1 MRHNRRNSSIRHN
14 IRILPGQL
22 GKKELL
28 IGLGIFIL
36 ALLVRLLYL
45 YESSANPSFV
55 CPTVDSNIYDS
66 AARSLSAGDGMG
78 DVFFRQPF
86 FYPFFLTIVYLTS
99 NSSIICAKVI
109 QVLLGCV
116 TCFLTYRLGRGA
128 FGRGTGII
136 AGIITALY
144 GPLIFFEAELL
155 GSGWAALWSVV
166 LLLLFL
172 KSSSKKSI
180 WLCFVLGICAA
191 LSIITRP
198 TFVPFVAVTVVWLA
212 IIFYRAGDRWRKIA
226 LRFGGILTGFLL
238 IAVPIA
244 AQNFRITGHFG
255 ILPSSGGINFYIGN
269 NPNYAET
276 LPARPGWDWEEITEL
291 PRRSGVVGDQWEQQK
306 FFKQKVI
313 NYVFTEPFEF
323 VKGLARKSIQFLNS
337 REIPRNVDVYLF
349 GKWSRL
355 LSLLVWQ
362 VGGFGFP
369 FGVLLPLALL
379 GAVSYWR
386 QVPVPLLLFVILYPL
401 SIILVFVT
409 ARYRVPVIPAMSI
422 MAAAG
427 LLNLVGVVR
436 ELCWRRIVVL
446 SVFGAGIVLLSS
458 LPGPFPE
465 EEANFEAELY
475 YNVGTFKGKRGENRE
490 AFAHLSK
497 AVELMPDHAK
507 AHNNLGM
514 TLLALN
520 KLDEAISHYRQALQ
534 VKPDYARAH
543 TNLAIAL
550 KSQGKLDEAVKH
562 YRLALRGSLDY
573 AKAHDNLA
581 IALHSRGKFDE
592 AISHFRQALRIKPG
606 DAKVHN
612 NLGVTLYSQ
621 SKLDEAVSHFRQ
633 ALRIK
638 PDYPE
643 ARNNLDI
650 ALKSQG
656 RLDEVVSHLRQELR
670 IKPNDAGAHY
680 SLGLRLRTAGQLDE
694 SLEHFQEAVRLK
706 PDYPAPLNRMAWIL
720 ATHPNP
726 EVRNASQAIE
736 LAERAAELTKYQNA
750 SVLDTLAAAYA
761 AAGQFDRAATTAQT
775 AIALAST
782 AEDDELVN
790 HIRKR
795 LALYKQTRPYREPV
809 RSQDAVRP

>member
-45 YESSANPSFV
+45 CESSANPSFV
-55 CPTVDSNIYDS
+55 CPTVDSAIYDS

-78 DVFFRQPF
+78 DAFFRQPF

-116 TCFLTYRLGRGA
+116 TCFLTYRLGREA

-155 GSGWAALWSVV
+155 ASGWAALWSVV
-166 LLLLFL
+166 LVLLFL

-269 NPNYAET
+269 NPNYVET
-276 LPARPGWDWEEITEL
+276 LLARPGWDWEEITEL

-337 REIPRNVDVYLF
+337 REMPRCVDVYLF

-401 SIILVFVT
+401 SIILVFVA

-475 YNVGTFKGKRGENRE
+475 YNVGTSKGKQGKNRE

-514 TLLALN
+514 ALSALN

-562 YRLALRGSLDY
+562 YRLALQGSLDY

-581 IALHSRGKFDE
+581 IALHSQGKFDE

-621 SKLDEAVSHFRQ
+621 GKLDEAVSHFRQ

-638 PDYPE
+638 PDYPK

-650 ALKSQG
+650 AFKSQG
-656 RLDEVVSHLRQELR
+656 RLDEVISHLRQELR

-706 PDYPAPLNRMAWIL
+706 PDYPAPLNIMAWIL

-795 LALYKQTRPYREPV
+795 LELYKQTRPYREPV